1 MYIPEIVVGIFG
13 TIIAELALIV
23 IAAVI
28 ISIKDKKG
36 RKK

>member
-1 MYIPEIVVGIFG
+1 MYIPEFVVGIFG

-23 IAAVI
+23 IVAVI
-28 ISIKDKKG
+28 ISIKDRKR